1 MMNVEAIVLMNEKQ
15 VWELN
20 STDLQLV
27 KMECIKMARKCDQ
40 EQSLREMVE
49 SVQTVL
55 SEATR
60 G

>member
-15 VWELN
+15 VWEMN

-40 EQSLREMVE
+40 EQSLREMANDTPLAE
-49 SVQTVL
+49 SY
-55 SEATR
+55 
-60 G
+60 GG

>member
-1 MMNVEAIVLMNEKQ
+1 MMKVEAIVLMNEKQ

-40 EQSLREMVE
+40 EQALREMAND
-49 SVQTVL
+49 TPL
-55 SEATR
+55 AEAY
-60 G
+60 GG